1 MKNYLILSNDK
12 VYLKNYLVSSA
23 FNDTINIIDAIG
35 KKFQILLFS
44 RTSKNKTSFSQKIN
58 KKITR
63 IDYQSILSLKKMDNF
78 KVFMI
83 SITPLNFINFFIIQF
98 FLGKQSG
105 YLYLRS
111 DGYQE
116 YKKKIGFLGYIVYGI
131 MLSKLSKRLQV
142 ITVSNKIFHNNKK
155 LIVTPSELDH
165 DWFVKEK
172 KINTNYPK
180 LLYLG
185 RIKVEK
191 GVYSLLNLLQ
201 KSKKNFEISIV
212 GGLKNFK
219 KNSSIK
225 FIKQVSKKKDI
236 IKLYD
241 EHNIF
246 ILPSFTEGAPKVILE
261 SLARLRPVIIFKEI
275 KHVKLN
281 FKGVFV
287 CDRESSSLD
296 EKINYI
302 LNNYK
307 KIQKEMKKNILP
319 SKKNFHKELI
329 KILENKIEIR
339 VL

>member
-12 VYLKNYLVSSA
+12 VYLKKYLVSSA

-44 RTSKNKTSFSQKIN
+44 KISKNKTSFSQKIN

-63 IDYQSILSLKKMDNF
+63 LDYQSILSLKKMDDL
-78 KVFMI
+78 KIFMI
-83 SITPLNFINFFIIQF
+83 SITPFNFINFFIIQF

-142 ITVSNKIFHNNKK
+142 ITVSNKIFHTNKK
-155 LIVTPSELDH
+155 LTVNPSELDH

-172 KINTNYPK
+172 KVTINYPK

-201 KSKKNFEISIV
+201 KSKKNFKISIV
-212 GGLKNFK
+212 GGSKNFK

-287 CDRESSSLD
+287 CNRKSFSLD
-296 EKINYI
+296 KKINYI

-319 SKKNFHKELI
+319 SKKNFQSDLI
-329 KILENKIEIR
+329 KILK
-339 VL
+339 